1 MYMFLNNEVIS
12 LDKILNTGINEKE
25 NIIFINYFIDGQ
37 MVRYRLDYSDRKI
50 DPNEKETDLQKDF
63 RKLKNKLC
71 KKEVKNV

>member
-50 DPNEKETDLQKDF
+50 DPNAKETDLQKDF

>member
-63 RKLKNKLC
+63 KKLKNKLC
-71 KKEVKNV
+71 RKEKNV

>member
-25 NIIFINYFIDGQ
+25 SYIFINYFIDGQ
-37 MVRYRLDYSDRKI
+37 MVRYSLDYSDRKI
-50 DPNEKETDLQKDF
+50 DPNAKETDLQKDF